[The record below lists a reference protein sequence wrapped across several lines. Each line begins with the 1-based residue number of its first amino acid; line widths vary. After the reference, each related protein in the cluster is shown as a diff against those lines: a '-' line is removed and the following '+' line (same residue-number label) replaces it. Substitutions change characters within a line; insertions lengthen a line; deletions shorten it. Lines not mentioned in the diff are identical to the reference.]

1 MKIEVIDEVWREL
14 SKCEMCGIR
23 DLVLFA
29 DLNEDDFKLIHQ
41 PIVDLQL
48 KPFQTLYRSDDSPD
62 FVYTIRSGLVKLVN
76 YSSDGHYRIVRLL
89 GKGDLVGIEVLAG
102 LPYAHCAEA
111 LEPLAVCR
119 IPVSEVQRINR
130 DTPRLHQQM
139 IARWQ
144 KISSD
149 ADYWITELSTGQ
161 ARQRVIRLLLHLAA
175 ISDRSDF
182 FLPSREDMGAML
194 AITTETASRMISAL
208 RNEGVLHVLEKNR
221 ASAELEQMRA
231 LLI

>member
-1 MKIEVIDEVWREL
+1 MKIEVINEVWREL

-149 ADYWITELSTGQ
+149 ADHWITELSTGQ
-161 ARQRVIRLLLHLAA
+161 ARQRVIRLLLHLAS
-175 ISDRSDF
+175 ISDRDDF

-194 AITTETASRMISAL
+194 AITNETASRMISAL
-208 RNEGVLHVLEKNR
+208 RNERVLHVLEKNR
-221 ASAELEQMRA
+221 ASADLEQMRA
-231 LLI
+231 LLV

>member
-1 MKIEVIDEVWREL
+1 MKIEVINEVWREL

-41 PIVDLQL
+41 PVVELNF
-48 KPFQTLYRSDDSPD
+48 KPFQSLYRTDDSPD
-62 FVYTIRSGLVKLVN
+62 FVYTIRSGLVKLVS
-76 YSSDGHYRIVRLL
+76 YSSDGRYRIVRLL

-102 LPYAHCAEA
+102 QPYAHCAEA

-119 IPVSEVQRINR
+119 IPVSEVLRINR

-139 IARWQ
+139 LTRWQ
-144 KISSD
+144 KISRD

-161 ARQRVIRLLLHLAA
+161 ARQRVIHLLLHLAS
-175 ISDRSDF
+175 ISDSDDF

-208 RNEGVLHVLEKNR
+208 RSEKILQVLEKNR
-221 ASAELEQMRA
+221 ASADLEQMRA
-231 LLI
+231 LLT

>member
-1 MKIEVIDEVWREL
+1 MKIEVIEEVWREL
-14 SKCEMCGIR
+14 GKCEMCGIR

-48 KPFQTLYRSDDSPD
+48 KPFQTLFRTDDSPD

-76 YSSDGHYRIVRLL
+76 YSSDGRYRIVRLL
-89 GKGDLVGIEVLAG
+89 GKGDLVGIEVLNG
-102 LPYAHCAEA
+102 QPYAHCAEA

-119 IPVSEVQRINR
+119 IPVSEVLRINR
-130 DTPRLHQQM
+130 DTPRLHKQM
-139 IARWQ
+139 LARWQ

-161 ARQRVIRLLLHLAA
+161 ARQRVIHLLLHLAS
-175 ISDRSDF
+175 ISDSNDF

-208 RNEGVLHVLEKNR
+208 RSEKVLQLLEKNR
-221 ASAELEQMRA
+221 ASIDEERMNG
-231 LLI
+231 LLV

>member
-1 MKIEVIDEVWREL
+1 VKIAVIEEVWREPG
-14 SKCEMCGIR
+14 KCEACGIR

-29 DLNEDDFKLIHQ
+29 DLEEEDFKLIHQ

-48 KPFQTLYRSDDSPD
+48 KPFQTLYSTGDSPD
-62 FVYTIRSGLVKLVN
+62 FVYTIRSGLVKLVS
-76 YSSDGHYRIVRLL
+76 YSPDGRYRIVRLL
-89 GKGDLVGIEVLAG
+89 GKGDLVGIEVLTG
-102 LPYAHCAEA
+102 QSYAHCAEA

-119 IPVSEVQRINR
+119 IPVAEVLRINR
-130 DTPRLHQQM
+130 DTPRLHKQM
-139 IARWQ
+139 LARWQ

-161 ARQRVIRLLLHLAA
+161 ARQRVINLLLHLAS
-175 ISDRSDF
+175 ISDCDDF
-182 FLPSREDMGAML
+182 VLPSREDMGAML

-208 RNEGVLHVLEKNR
+208 RTEKVLQVLEKNR
-221 ASAELEQMRA
+221 ARVDREQMRA

>member
-1 MKIEVIDEVWREL
+1 MKIEVINEVWREL

-41 PIVDLQL
+41 PIVDLHF
-48 KPFQTLYRSDDSPD
+48 KPFQTLYRIDDSPD

-76 YSSDGHYRIVRLL
+76 YSCDGRYRIVRLL

-111 LEPLAVCR
+111 LEPLTVCR

-139 IARWQ
+139 LARWQ

-161 ARQRVIRLLLHLAA
+161 ARQRVIHLLLHLAS
-175 ISDRSDF
+175 ISDRDDF

-208 RNEGVLHVLEKNR
+208 RNEGVLRVLEKNR
-221 ASAELEQMRA
+221 ATADLEQMRV

>member
-1 MKIEVIDEVWREL
+1 MKIEVIEEVWREL
-14 SKCEMCGIR
+14 GKCEMCGIR

-41 PIVDLQL
+41 PIVDMQL
-48 KPFQTLYRSDDSPD
+48 KPFQTLFRTDDSPD

-76 YSSDGHYRIVRLL
+76 YSSDGRYRIVRLL
-89 GKGDLVGIEVLAG
+89 GKGDLVGIEVLNG
-102 LPYAHCAEA
+102 QSYAHCAEA

-119 IPVSEVQRINR
+119 IPVAEVLRINR
-130 DTPRLHQQM
+130 DTPRLHKQM
-139 IARWQ
+139 LARWQ

-149 ADYWITELSTGQ
+149 ADCWITDLSTGQ
-161 ARQRVIRLLLHLAA
+161 ARQRVIHLLLHLAS
-175 ISDRSDF
+175 ISDSDDF

-208 RNEGVLHVLEKNR
+208 RNEKVLQVLEKNR
-221 ASAELEQMRA
+221 ARADLAQMRA
-231 LLI
+231 LL

>member
-1 MKIEVIDEVWREL
+1 MKIKVIEDVWREP
-14 SKCEMCGIR
+14 SKCEQCGIR

-29 DLNEDDFKLIHQ
+29 DLNEEDFKLIHQ
-41 PIVDLQL
+41 PIVDLQF
-48 KPFQTLYRSDDSPD
+48 KPFESLYRTDDSPD

-76 YSSDGHYRIVRLL
+76 YSSDGRYRIVRLL
-89 GKGDLVGIEVLAG
+89 GKGDLVGIEVLSG
-102 LPYAHCAEA
+102 QPYAHCAEA

-119 IPVSEVQRINR
+119 IPVAEVMRINR

-139 IARWQ
+139 LTRWQ

-149 ADYWITELSTGQ
+149 ADHWITELSTGQ
-161 ARQRVIRLLLHLAA
+161 ARQRVIYLLLHLAS
-175 ISDRSDF
+175 ISDSDDF

-208 RNEGVLHVLEKNR
+208 RSEKVLQVLEKGK
-221 ASAELEQMRA
+221 ASVDLEQMRT
-231 LLI
+231 LLA

>member
-1 MKIEVIDEVWREL
+1 VKIEVINEVWREL

-41 PIVDLQL
+41 PIVELSF
-48 KPFQTLYRSDDSPD
+48 KPFQSLYRTDDSPD
-62 FVYTIRSGLVKLVN
+62 FVYTIRSGLVKLVS
-76 YSSDGHYRIVRLL
+76 YSSDGRYRIVRLL

-102 LPYAHCAEA
+102 QPYAHCAEA
-111 LEPLAVCR
+111 LEPLLVCR
-119 IPVSEVQRINR
+119 IPVAEVLRINR
-130 DTPRLHQQM
+130 DTPRLHKQM
-139 IARWQ
+139 LARWQ

-161 ARQRVIRLLLHLAA
+161 ARQRVIHLLLHLAS
-175 ISDRSDF
+175 ISDRDDF

-208 RNEGVLHVLEKNR
+208 RSEKILQLLEKNR
-221 ASAELEQMRA
+221 ASADLEQMRA
-231 LLI
+231 LLT

>member
-48 KPFQTLYRSDDSPD
+48 KPFQTLYRSGDSPD

>member
-1 MKIEVIDEVWREL
+1 MKIEVIEEVWREL
-14 SKCEMCGIR
+14 GKCEACGIR

-29 DLNEDDFKLIHQ
+29 DLEEDDFKLIHQ
-41 PIVDLQL
+41 PIVDLHF

-76 YSSDGHYRIVRLL
+76 YSSDGRYRIVRLL

-111 LEPLAVCR
+111 LEPLDVCR
-119 IPVSEVQRINR
+119 IPVSEVLRINR

-139 IARWQ
+139 LARWQ

-161 ARQRVIRLLLHLAA
+161 ARQRVIHLLLHLAA
-175 ISDRSDF
+175 LSDGDDF
-182 FLPSREDMGAML
+182 LLPSREDMGAML

-208 RNEGVLHVLEKNR
+208 RNEKVLQVLEKNR
-221 ASAELEQMRA
+221 ASADLAQMRA
-231 LLI
+231 LLT

>member
-1 MKIEVIDEVWREL
+1 MKIEVINEVWGEL
-14 SKCEMCGIR
+14 SKCELCGIR

-29 DLNEDDFKLIHQ
+29 DLKEEDFRLIHQ
-41 PIVDLQL
+41 PIVDLHF
-48 KPFQTLYRSDDSPD
+48 KPLQSLYRSDDSPD

-76 YSSDGHYRIVRLL
+76 YSSDGRYRIVRLL
-89 GKGDLVGIEVLAG
+89 GKGDLVGIEVLSG
-102 LPYAHCAEA
+102 QPYAHSAEA

-119 IPVSEVQRINR
+119 IPVSEVLRINQ
-130 DTPRLHQQM
+130 DSPRLHEQM
-139 IARWQ
+139 LARWQ

-161 ARQRVIRLLLHLAA
+161 ARQRVIHLLLHLASL
-175 ISDRSDF
+175 SDRDDF

-208 RNEGVLHVLEKNR
+208 RSEGVLQVQDKSR
-221 ASAELEQMRA
+221 ASANLEQLRA
-231 LLI
+231 LLT